1 MSITHYIYTVISA
14 FKRKIAIALVFV
26 FLLQVFSSLFIY
38 ADFIINNEYIAT
50 VLCINKKMP
59 EMNCDGKC
67 YLKMELAKDEEKKQ
81 SQENILK
88 ENHKVQFV
96 YEPYS
101 SELKIET
108 ALAIDTEASF
118 YYQQISS
125 QELAFAIFHPPQ
137 V

>member
-1 MSITHYIYTVISA
+1 VISA
-14 FKRKIAIALVFV
+14 FKRKIALALALV
-26 FLLQVFSSLFIY
+26 FLLQVFGSVFIY

-50 VLCINKKMP
+50 VLCINKKKP
-59 EMNCDGKC
+59 EMHCDGKC
-67 YLKMELAKDEEKKQ
+67 YLKMQLGKEEEKKQ

-88 ENHKVQFV
+88 ENNKVQFV

-101 SELKIET
+101 SGLTIEI

-118 YYQQISS
+118 YYHQISS